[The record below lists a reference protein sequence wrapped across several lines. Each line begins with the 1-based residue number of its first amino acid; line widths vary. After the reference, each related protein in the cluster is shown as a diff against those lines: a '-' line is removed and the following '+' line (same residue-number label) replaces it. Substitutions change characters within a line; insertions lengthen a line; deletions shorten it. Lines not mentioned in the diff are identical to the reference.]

1 MRACNWGRAG
11 TLSSVPG
18 PPSECFM
25 RAKPL
30 PSQDIRRIDL
40 PLPSSVGLH
49 AVRLLEQVR
58 ANGPAGV
65 VYVAGGERWA
75 EQLAQAMRGLAPDLD
90 ICLLPP
96 WDCLPCDSASPSREA
111 MGRRMAVLRRISEPG
126 TAPRVLIASAA
137 AIVQRVP
144 PRDIVRKTIFS
155 LQAGEAFSA
164 EALNDYLQRAGYILD
179 ERVDEPGEVA
189 IRGQVIDL
197 FPADSPLPYRAEHD
211 GQTIAAIRSYDPISQ
226 LTEAEVDHLVIGP
239 ASEVVLQEAGDGEAS
254 VERSDGMEHRLPEF
268 YPQLE
273 SVFDYWPDAAIV
285 LDARF
290 EERRQ
295 LVMEQAADAY
305 DNRMSLRAQGKSAAA
320 AMAPER
326 LFIQDD
332 EWTGILSE
340 RRVVYIHAVSQDDS
354 LQNAVPK
361 FAVSSKPSKALA
373 EFLRA
378 QSDAG
383 RKVVLAAAAR
393 SDLGRLRRRVQSI
406 GRPDDVDDWDAVVN
420 GASEGWFA
428 LQADLRKGFID
439 ERDGIALI
447 TATDVLGSRV
457 RSSAETEVGS
467 AASVLTDTSFQI
479 GDAVV
484 HIEHGIGVLQGIE
497 TVTAGDAGE
506 SEAVR
511 LGYAAD
517 TTLLV
522 PATEMDRVWRYGA
535 MSDALSLDKLKGD
548 AWQVRRE
555 KIETE
560 IKETAEHLI
569 GLVDARKA
577 RKLEPLVP
585 PGRDYE
591 RFVARFPFSETA
603 DQINAVE
610 AVLEDLSSG
619 RAMDRLVCGDVG
631 FGKTEVA
638 LRAAAA
644 VALSG
649 KQVAV
654 VAPTT
659 VLARQHVRGFER
671 RFAGLGIEIAHLSRL
686 VSPSEARAVKK
697 GLADGLIRIVV
708 GTHALAAKGVTFKD
722 LGLVVIDEE
731 QRFGA
736 ADKAKLK
743 RLSAEAHVLTL
754 TATPI
759 PRTLQSALVGLQELS
774 IIATPPARRQ
784 PIRTFLTPFD
794 HASVRDALMRERR
807 RRGQSFVVCS
817 RVEDIEPM
825 RERLTKLVPELD
837 IMIAH
842 GQMPPAET
850 DDAMV
855 RFADGEGDV
864 LLSTNIIE
872 SGLDVPRAN
881 TMLVWR
887 ADRFGMAQLH
897 QLRGRVGR
905 GRIRGTAYLLTE
917 PGQELP
923 KATEKRLR
931 TLTALDRLGAGFAI
945 SAQDLDQRGAGAL
958 LGEEQAGHV
967 KLIGTDLYQHMLAQ
981 ALRGESLADDWTPE
995 LNIGL
1000 SGAIPESYVNEPETR
1015 INLHARLARY
1025 DSSESIDDLETEIED
1040 RFGSI
1045 PEPVQNLLRLAHLRQ
1060 FCRPLG
1066 IARIDAGPQAI
1077 ALTFRPG
1084 SAEKLSLREKIE
1096 VAQGTLDWCKDRLVC
1111 SASSERAEERH
1122 GMILALLD
1130 TLSR

>member
-1 MRACNWGRAG
+1 
-11 TLSSVPG
+11 
-18 PPSECFM
+18 M

-30 PSQDIRRIDL
+30 PPQDIRRIDL

-49 AVRLLEQVR
+49 AVRLLEQ
-58 ANGPAGV
+58 AKEAGPAGV

-96 WDCLPCDSASPSREA
+96 WDCLPYDSASPSREA
-111 MGRRMAVLRRISEPG
+111 MGRRMSVLRRMSEQG
-126 TAPRVLIASAA
+126 TAPRVLITSAA
-137 AIVQRVP
+137 AMLQRVP
-144 PRDIVRKTIFS
+144 PRDMVKNTVFGLR
-155 LQAGEAFSA
+155 AGEEFSA
-164 EALNDYLQRAGYILD
+164 EALNDYINRAGYILD

-211 GQTIAAIRSYDPISQ
+211 GRTITAIRSYDPVSQ
-226 LTEAEVDHLVIGP
+226 LSEAEVDHLLIGP
-239 ASEVVLQEAGDGEAS
+239 ASEVVLQEAGDGEGP
-254 VERSDGMEHRLPEF
+254 VERSDGIEHRLPDF
-268 YPQLE
+268 YPHLE
-273 SVFDYWPDAAIV
+273 TVFDYWPAATVV
-285 LDARF
+285 LDAKF

-295 LVMEQAADAY
+295 LVIEQAADAY
-305 DNRMSLRAQGKSAAA
+305 DNRINMRTQARPAAS

-332 EWTGILSE
+332 EWVSFLSK
-340 RRVVYIHAVSQDDS
+340 RRVVYIHAAAPDVS
-354 LQNAVPK
+354 LQNAVPN
-361 FAVSSKPSKALA
+361 FAISSNPSKALA
-373 EFLRA
+373 DFLRA

-383 RKVVLAAAAR
+383 RKIVITAAAR
-393 SDLGRLRRRVQSI
+393 SDLSRLRRRVQSV
-406 GRPDDVDDWDAVVN
+406 GRPNDVDDWDAVVN
-420 GASEGWFA
+420 GPPNGWFA
-428 LQADLRKGFID
+428 LQADLKKGFLD

-447 TATDVLGSRV
+447 TATDVLGSRI
-457 RSSAETEVGS
+457 RSSAASEVSS
-467 AASVLTDTSFQI
+467 AASSFTDTAFQI

-484 HIEHGIGVLQGIE
+484 HIDHGIGVLQGIE

-555 KIETE
+555 KIESE
-560 IKETAEHLI
+560 IAETAKHLI
-569 GLVDARKA
+569 SLVEARKA

-585 PGRDYE
+585 PGREYE

-603 DQINAVE
+603 DQISAIE

-659 VLARQHVRGFER
+659 VLARQHVRSFER
-671 RFAGLGIEIAHLSRL
+671 RFAGLGIEVAHLSRL
-686 VSPSEARAVKK
+686 VTPSDARAVKK
-697 GLADGLIRIVV
+697 GLADGSIRIVI
-708 GTHALAAKGVTFKD
+708 GTHALAAKGISFND

-731 QRFGA
+731 QRFGV
-736 ADKAKLK
+736 ADKAKL
-743 RLSAEAHVLTL
+743 RDLSAEAHVLTM

-794 HASVRDALMRERR
+794 PASVRATLMRERR

-825 RERLTKLVPELD
+825 RERLAELVPELD
-837 IMIAH
+837 IVIAH
-842 GQMPPAET
+842 GQMPPAEA
-850 DDAMV
+850 DDVMV
-855 RFADGEGDV
+855 RFADGEGDI

-905 GRIRGTAYLLTE
+905 GRVRGTAYLLTE
-917 PGQELP
+917 PGEKLP
-923 KATEKRLR
+923 QATEKRLR

-958 LGEEQAGHV
+958 LGEDQAGHV

-981 ALRGESLADDWTPE
+981 ALRGESLEDDWTPE
-995 LNIGL
+995 LNIAL
-1000 SGAIPESYVNEPETR
+1000 SGAIPDTYVNEPEMR
-1015 INLHARLARY
+1015 IDLHARLARFNA
-1025 DSSESIDDLETEIED
+1025 SESIEDLEAEIED

-1045 PEPVQNLLRLAHLRQ
+1045 PEPVRNLLKLAHLRQ
-1060 FCRPLG
+1060 LCRQLG

-1084 SAEKLSLREKIE
+1084 LAEKPSLQAKIE
-1096 VAQGTLDWCKDRLVC
+1096 ASQGRLDWSKERLVC
-1111 SASSERAEERH
+1111 SASSEQAEERH
-1122 GMILALLD
+1122 GMILDLLD
-1130 TLSR
+1130 SLSR

>member
-1 MRACNWGRAG
+1 
-11 TLSSVPG
+11 
-18 PPSECFM
+18 M
-25 RAKPL
+25 RAKSL
-30 PSQDIRRIDL
+30 PPQDIRRIDL

-49 AVRLLEQVR
+49 AVRLLEHVKQ
-58 ANGPAGV
+58 AGPSGV

-75 EQLAQAMRGLAPDLD
+75 EQMAQAMRGLAPGLD

-96 WDCLPCDSASPSREA
+96 WDCLPYDSASPSRDA
-111 MGRRMAVLRRISEPG
+111 MGRRMSVLRRMSEPG
-126 TAPRVLIASAA
+126 TAPRVLITSAA

-144 PRDIVRKTIFS
+144 PRDMVKTTSFS
-155 LQAGEAFSA
+155 LRAGEGFSA
-164 EALNDYLQRAGYILD
+164 DALKEYLHRAGYILD

-211 GQTIAAIRSYDPISQ
+211 GETIAAIRSYDPISQ

-239 ASEVVLQEAGDGEAS
+239 ASEVVLQETGDGEAP

-268 YPQLE
+268 YPHLE
-273 SVFDYWPDAAIV
+273 TIFDYWPDATIV
-285 LDARF
+285 LDAKF

-295 LVMEQAADAY
+295 LVMEQAVDAY
-305 DNRMSLRAQGKSAAA
+305 DNRMNLRAQGRPAASTA
-320 AMAPER
+320 APER

-332 EWTGILSE
+332 EWADAMSK
-340 RRVVYIHAVSQDDS
+340 RRTIYIHAIPPDESS
-354 LQNAVPK
+354 RNAVPN
-361 FAVSSKPSKALA
+361 FAISSRPSKALLD
-373 EFLRA
+373 FLRA

-383 RKVVLAAAAR
+383 RKIVVVAAVR
-393 SDLGRLRRRVQSI
+393 SDLGRLRRRVQSV
-406 GRPDDVDDWDAVVN
+406 GWPDEVDDWDGVVD
-420 GASEGWFA
+420 GPSKGWFA
-428 LQADLRKGFID
+428 LQADIKRGFVD

-447 TATDVLGSRV
+447 TAFDVLGSRV
-457 RSSAETEVGS
+457 RTSVETDVS
-467 AASVLTDTSFQI
+467 AAATSFTDTGFQI

-484 HIEHGIGVLQGIE
+484 HIDHGIGVLQGIE
-497 TVTAGDAGE
+497 TITAGDAGE
-506 SEAVR
+506 GEAVR

-535 MSDALSLDKLKGD
+535 MSDALSLDRLKGD
-548 AWQVRRE
+548 AWRVRRE

-560 IKETAEHLI
+560 IAETAKHLI
-569 GLVDARKA
+569 GLVDDRKA
-577 RKLEPLVP
+577 RKLESLVP
-585 PGRDYE
+585 PSRDYE

-603 DQINAVE
+603 DQINAIE

-619 RAMDRLVCGDVG
+619 RAMDRLICGDVG
-631 FGKTEVA
+631 FGKTEIA

-659 VLARQHVRGFER
+659 VLARQHVRSFER

-686 VSPSEARAVKK
+686 VSPADARAVKK
-697 GLADGLIRIVV
+697 GLADGSIRIVI
-708 GTHALAAKGVTFKD
+708 GTHALAAKGVAFKD

-731 QRFGA
+731 QRFGTA
-736 ADKAKLK
+736 HKNKL
-743 RLSAEAHVLTL
+743 RELSAQAHVLTL

-759 PRTLQSALVGLQELS
+759 PRTMQSALVGLQELS

-794 HASVRDALMRERR
+794 PASVRDALMRERR

-825 RERLTKLVPELD
+825 RERLAKLVPELD
-837 IMIAH
+837 LMVAH

-850 DDAMV
+850 DDVMV

-864 LLSTNIIE
+864 LLATNIIE

-905 GRIRGTAYLLTE
+905 GRVRGTAYLLTE
-917 PGQELP
+917 PGQDLP

-967 KLIGTDLYQHMLAQ
+967 KLIGTDLYQHMLAR
-981 ALRGESLADDWTPE
+981 ALRGESLDDNWTPE

-1000 SGAIPESYVNEPETR
+1000 SGAIPDAYVNEPEMR
-1015 INLHARLARY
+1015 INLHARIARFEP
-1025 DSSESIDDLETEIED
+1025 SESIDELEAEIED
-1040 RFGSI
+1040 RFGAI
-1045 PEPVQNLLRLAHLRQ
+1045 PESVQNLLKLAHLRQ
-1060 FCRPLG
+1060 LCRHLG

-1084 SAEKLSLREKIE
+1084 SAETLSLQAKID
-1096 VAQGTLDWCKDRLVC
+1096 ASQGALHWNKERLVC
-1111 SASSERAEERH
+1111 ATSSEQADERH
-1122 GMILALLD
+1122 EAVIALLD

>member
-1 MRACNWGRAG
+1 MRA
-11 TLSSVPG
+11 
-18 PPSECFM
+18 E
-25 RAKPL
+25 PL
-30 PSQDIRRIDL
+30 PPQDIRRIDL

-49 AVRLLEQVR
+49 AVRLLEQ
-58 ANGPAGV
+58 AKEAGPSGV

-75 EQLAQAMRGLAPDLD
+75 EQMAQAMQGLAPGLD

-96 WDCLPCDSASPSREA
+96 WDCLPYDRASPSREA
-111 MGRRMAVLRRISEPG
+111 MGRRMSVLRRMSEPG
-126 TAPRVLIASAA
+126 AGPRVLITSAA
-137 AIVQRVP
+137 AIIQRVP
-144 PRDIVRKTIFS
+144 PRDVVKKTFFAFR
-155 LQAGEAFSA
+155 AGEEFSVD
-164 EALNDYLQRAGYILD
+164 ALNDYLHRAGYVLD
-179 ERVDEPGEVA
+179 ERVDEPGEAA

-197 FPADSPLPYRAEHD
+197 FPADSALPYRAEHD
-211 GQTIAAIRSYDPISQ
+211 GRTIAAIRSYDPISQ

-239 ASEVVLQEAGDGEAS
+239 ASEIVLPEAGHGEESA
-254 VERSDGMEHRLPEF
+254 ERFDGMEQRLPEF

-273 SVFDYWPDAAIV
+273 TLFDYWPDASIV
-285 LDARF
+285 LDAKF

-305 DNRMSLRAQGKSAAA
+305 DTRINLRMQGRTATSAV
-320 AMAPER
+320 APER

-332 EWTGILSE
+332 EWADALSS
-340 RRVVYIHAVSQDDS
+340 RRAIYIHAVTPDESSQH
-354 LQNAVPK
+354 AVPN
-361 FAVSSKPSKALA
+361 FAISSRPSKALA
-373 EFLRA
+373 DFLRT

-383 RKVVLAAAAR
+383 RKIVLVAAAR
-393 SDLGRLRRRVQSI
+393 SDLGRLRRRVQSV
-406 GRPDDVDDWDAVVN
+406 GRPDEVGDWDAVLD
-420 GASEGWFA
+420 GPSKGWFA
-428 LQADLRKGFID
+428 LQADIKRGFID
-439 ERDGIALI
+439 ERDGIAVM
-447 TATDVLGSRV
+447 TAFDVLGSRA
-457 RSSAETEVGS
+457 RGSAEVEVS
-467 AASVLTDTSFQI
+467 AAASSLTDTGFRI

-484 HIEHGIGVLQGIE
+484 HIDHGIGVLQGIE
-497 TVTAGDAGE
+497 SVDAGDAGE

-535 MSDALSLDKLKGD
+535 MSDALSLDRLKGD

-555 KIETE
+555 RIEAE
-560 IKETAEHLI
+560 IAETARHMI
-569 GLVDARKA
+569 GLVDARRSKT
-577 RKLEPLVP
+577 LESLVP

-603 DQINAVE
+603 DQINTIE

-631 FGKTEVA
+631 FGKTEIA

-644 VALSG
+644 VALAG
-649 KQVAV
+649 KQVAI

-659 VLARQHVRGFER
+659 VLARQHVRSFER

-686 VSPSEARAVKK
+686 VPPSEAQAVKK
-697 GLADGLIRIVV
+697 GLADGSIRLVI
-708 GTHALAAKGVTFKD
+708 GTHALAAKGVAFKD

-731 QRFGA
+731 QRFGTA
-736 ADKAKLK
+736 HKNKL
-743 RLSAEAHVLTL
+743 RELSAQAHVLTL

-759 PRTLQSALVGLQELS
+759 PRTLQSALVGLQDLS

-794 HASVRDALMRERR
+794 PASVRDALMRERR

-825 RERLTKLVPELD
+825 RERLAKLVPELD
-837 IMIAH
+837 IMVAH
-842 GQMPPAET
+842 GQMPAAET
-850 DDAMV
+850 DDVMV

-905 GRIRGTAYLLTE
+905 GRVRGTAYLLTE

-923 KATEKRLR
+923 QATEKRLR

-958 LGEEQAGHV
+958 LGDEQAGHV
-967 KLIGTDLYQHMLAQ
+967 KLIGTDLYQHMLAH
-981 ALRGESLADDWTPE
+981 ALRGGSLEDDWTPD

-1000 SGAIPESYVNEPETR
+1000 SGAVPESYVNEPEMR
-1015 INLHARLARY
+1015 INLHARIARFG
-1025 DSSESIDDLETEIED
+1025 SAESIDDLEAEIED

-1045 PEPVQNLLRLAHLRQ
+1045 PEPVRNLLRFAHLHQ
-1060 FCRPLG
+1060 VCRHLG

-1084 SAEKLSLREKIE
+1084 SADKLPLLAKID
-1096 VAQGTLDWCKDRLVC
+1096 ASQGMLAWSKERLVC
-1111 SASSERAEERH
+1111 AISSDQAEERYER
-1122 GMILALLD
+1122 IVELLD